1 MGLKQL
7 RSLLLLQKFAHVSYL
22 IPWYLGRLHMTK
34 IFFYSA
40 HFFAPLSGVV
50 SFGASAA
57 PGAAAAI
64 SACFCFINRSEYE

>member
-1 MGLKQL
+1 MQSTL
-7 RSLLLLQKFAHVSYL
+7 RVTTFLPKTSFS
-22 IPWYLGRLHMTK
+22 
-34 IFFYSA
+34 SA